1 MKITNNFHTF
11 IFAAMLSIYGNCF
24 AQEQE
29 TINDG
34 YSDDAVSLCEKEAE
48 GSENPDMYLQECIE
62 RNLYPEVPSQES
74 GTQE

>member
-1 MKITNNFHTF
+1 MKIISNFHIF
-11 IFAAMLSIYGNCF
+11 IFTAMLGIYGNCF

-34 YSDDAVSLCEKEAE
+34 YPDDAVSLCEKEAE

-62 RNLYPEVPSQES
+62 RNLYPDIQEQES
-74 GTQE
+74 GSQE